1 MQRTPGFRKAGECMN
16 IILDLML
23 LLIVGL
29 CIWDGY
35 KRGLIG
41 GIAGIFAVI
50 IALLAGSSLSDHYA
64 TAAIPVLKPFVDGY
78 IDSQNTRSTVLEEM
92 GYSATD
98 LSLEDVLESDSSLRY
113 DYAVLCMEQAGFHE
127 DRAEELAERSVR
139 YSDQNDVSMTEAV
152 VSILSD
158 TVTYV
163 MGLALCFLL
172 VLILLVAVSN
182 IGGLAFR
189 LPDSM
194 ELLDELGGALMGFIK
209 GFLYCV
215 LLCWLLSF
223 LGLLIGRETLE
234 KTLLARFFLTF
245 RFLTSGLL

>member
-1 MQRTPGFRKAGECMN
+1 MN
-16 IILDLML
+16 IILDLLL
-23 LLIVGL
+23 LLIVAL

-41 GIAGIFAVI
+41 GIAGIFAII
-50 IALLAGSSLSDHYA
+50 IALLAGSSLSDNYA
-64 TAAIPVLKPFVDGY
+64 SEAVP
-78 IDSQNTRSTVLEEM
+78 VLEEM
-92 GYSATD
+92 GYGSTD

-113 DYAVLCMEQAGFHE
+113 DYAVFCMEETGFHE

-139 YSDQNDVSMTEAV
+139 YSDQNGVSMTEAV
-152 VSILSD
+152 VSILCD
-158 TVTYV
+158 TITYV

-172 VLILLVAVSN
+172 ILILLVAISN
-182 IGGLAFR
+182 IGGLVFR

-194 ELLDELGGALMGFIK
+194 ELLDELGGALMGFVK

-223 LGLLIGRETLE
+223 LGLIIGRGTLE
-234 KTLLARFFLTF
+234 KTLLARFFMTF
-245 RFLTSGLL
+245 RFLTNGLL

>member
-1 MQRTPGFRKAGECMN
+1 MN
-16 IILDLML
+16 IILDLIL
-23 LLIVGL
+23 LLIVAL

-41 GIAGIFAVI
+41 GIAGIFAII
-50 IALLAGSSLSDHYA
+50 IALLAGSSLSDSYA
-64 TAAIPVLKPFVDGY
+64 SEAVPVLKPFVDGY
-78 IDSQNTRSTVLEEM
+78 IDSQKTRTAVLEEM
-92 GYSATD
+92 GYGTTD

-113 DYAVLCMEQAGFHE
+113 DYAVLCMEQAGFYE
-127 DRAEELAERSVR
+127 ARAEELAERSVR
-139 YSDQNDVSMTEAV
+139 YSDQNSVTMTEAV
-152 VSILSD
+152 VSILCD
-158 TVTYV
+158 TITYV

-172 VLILLVAVSN
+172 ILILLVAVSN
-182 IGGLAFR
+182 IGGLVFR

-194 ELLDELGGALMGFIK
+194 ELLDELGGALMGFVK

-223 LGLLIGRETLE
+223 LGLLIGRDTLE
-234 KTLLARFFLTF
+234 KTLLARFFMTF

>member
-1 MQRTPGFRKAGECMN
+1 MN
-16 IILDLML
+16 IILDLLL
-23 LLIVGL
+23 LLIVAL

-41 GIAGIFAVI
+41 GIAGIFAII
-50 IALLAGSSLSDHYA
+50 IALLAGSSLSDNYA
-64 TAAIPVLKPFVDGY
+64 SEAVPVLEPFVDGY
-78 IDSQNTRSTVLEEM
+78 IDSQKARSAVLEEM
-92 GYSATD
+92 GYGSTD

-113 DYAVLCMEQAGFHE
+113 DYAVFCMEETGFHE

-139 YSDQNDVSMTEAV
+139 YSDQNGVSMTEAV
-152 VSILSD
+152 VSILCD
-158 TVTYV
+158 TITYV

-172 VLILLVAVSN
+172 TLL
-182 IGGLAFR
+182 L

-194 ELLDELGGALMGFIK
+194 ELLDELGGALMGFVK

-223 LGLLIGRETLE
+223 LGLIIGRGTLE
-234 KTLLARFFLTF
+234 KTLLARFFMTF
-245 RFLTSGLL
+245 RFLTNGLL

>member
-1 MQRTPGFRKAGECMN
+1 MN
-16 IILDLML
+16 IVLDLAL
-23 LLIVGL
+23 LLIVAL

-50 IALLAGSSLSDHYA
+50 IALLAGSSLSDSYA
-64 TAAIPVLKPFVDGY
+64 TAAVPVLEPFVDGY
-78 IDSQNTRSTVLEEM
+78 IDSQKTRSAVLEEM
-92 GYSATD
+92 GFDSTD
-98 LSLEDVLESDSSLRY
+98 LSLEDVLETDSSLRY

-127 DRAEELAERSVR
+127 SRAEELAERSVR
-139 YSDQNDVSMTEAV
+139 YSDQNGVTMTEAV
-152 VSILSD
+152 VSILCD

-172 VLILLVAVSN
+172 ILILLVAVSN
-182 IGGLAFR
+182 IGSLAFR

-223 LGLLIGRETLE
+223 LGLLIGRDTLE
-234 KTLLARFFLTF
+234 RTLLARFFMTF
-245 RFLTSGLL
+245 RFLTNGLL

>member
-1 MQRTPGFRKAGECMN
+1 MR
-16 IILDLML
+16 ILLDLFL
-23 LLIVGL
+23 LLIVAL

-41 GIAGIFAVI
+41 GVFGILALVVALIAGN
-50 IALLAGSSLSDHYA
+50 SLSSNYSFEA
-64 TAAIPVLKPFVDGY
+64 VPVLEPFVDGY
-78 IDSQNTRSTVLEEM
+78 VDSQKMRDNVLEIM
-92 GYSATD
+92 GYGSTD

-113 DYAVLCMEQAGFHE
+113 DYAVICMEELGFQ
-127 DRAEELAERSVR
+127 DSRAETLAQRAVR
-139 YSDQNDVSMTEAV
+139 YSEANDVSMTDAV
-152 VSILSD
+152 ITILCD

-163 MGLALCFLL
+163 VGLALCFLL
-172 VLILLVAVSN
+172 VLILLSAIGN
-182 IGGLAFR
+182 IGNLVFR

-194 ELLDELGGALMGFIK
+194 ELLDEMGGAILGFVR

-223 LGLLIGRETLE
+223 LGLVIGKDTLE
-234 KTLLARFFLTF
+234 NTLLARFFLTF